1 MKRSSTELGKFLK
14 KLRVDKEESLSVMAE
29 KLDVSSSF
37 LSAVEVG
44 KKPLPDKMYNK
55 IIETYSLED
64 TQREQE
70 FYAARS
76 VTNNAV
82 EVKLT
87 DINKNENEAL
97 SDVEKERNE
106 VALSFGWKFLNL
118 SPEQINKIKDILEEG
133 GNIEE

>member
-1 MKRSSTELGKFLK
+1 
-14 KLRVDKEESLSVMAE
+14 
-29 KLDVSSSF
+29 
-37 LSAVEVG
+37 
-44 KKPLPDKMYNK
+44 MYNK